1 MARLRRARPH
11 PPSLRSAGLQPPTQ
25 RVPDLLDL
33 DHAGT
38 VRHAAGARN
47 PVAGGADPAPGDLR
61 VDADRGAGDGGTR
74 ARPMRWSSP
83 SLGARFR
90 ELLHLDD
97 PPRRLAVALAVGV
110 FISCTPFWGLQTL
123 LAIAVAAVFR
133 FNRAATVLGTW
144 LNVPWLAPF
153 VYGAA
158 IKIGLLVAPGLR
170 EADAASFD
178 LLLRDPGAL
187 SWATVWSWL
196 RGTSLP

>member
-1 MARLRRARPH
+1 
-11 PPSLRSAGLQPPTQ
+11 
-25 RVPDLLDL
+25 
-33 DHAGT
+33 
-38 VRHAAGARN
+38 
-47 PVAGGADPAPGDLR
+47 
-61 VDADRGAGDGGTR
+61 
-74 ARPMRWSSP
+74 MRWSFASF
-83 SLGARFR
+83 GARFR

-110 FISCTPFWGLQTL
+110 FISCTPFWGLQTG
-123 LAIAVAAVFR
+123 LAIVVAAVFR

-178 LLLRDPGAL
+178 LLLRDPSAL

-196 RGTSLP
+196 RGSSLPLLVGSTIVGLVAGGATYAIALTLLRRRRRGPPHAGDASRRRVA

>member
-1 MARLRRARPH
+1 
-11 PPSLRSAGLQPPTQ
+11 
-25 RVPDLLDL
+25 
-33 DHAGT
+33 
-38 VRHAAGARN
+38 
-47 PVAGGADPAPGDLR
+47 
-61 VDADRGAGDGGTR
+61 
-74 ARPMRWSSP
+74 MRWSFLGP
-83 SLGARFR
+83 GARFR
-90 ELLHLDD
+90 DLLHLDD

-110 FISCTPFWGLQTL
+110 FISCTPFWGLQTV
-123 LAIAVAAVFR
+123 LAVVVAAVFR

-196 RGTSLP
+196 RGSSLPLLLGSTIVGLVAAGATYAIALTALSRRRRREPPRAGDASRRHVA

>member
-1 MARLRRARPH
+1 
-11 PPSLRSAGLQPPTQ
+11 
-25 RVPDLLDL
+25 
-33 DHAGT
+33 
-38 VRHAAGARN
+38 
-47 PVAGGADPAPGDLR
+47 
-61 VDADRGAGDGGTR
+61 
-74 ARPMRWSSP
+74 MRWSSA

-133 FNRAATVLGTW
+133 FNRAATILGTW
-144 LNVPWLAPF
+144 LNVPWFAPF

-187 SWATVWSWL
+187 SWAAVWSWL
-196 RGTSLP
+196 RGSSLPLLVGSTIVGLVAGGATYVIALTALARRRRREPPRGDASRRHVA

>member
-1 MARLRRARPH
+1 M
-11 PPSLRSAGLQPPTQ
+11 G
-25 RVPDLLDL
+25 
-33 DHAGT
+33 
-38 VRHAAGARN
+38 
-47 PVAGGADPAPGDLR
+47 
-61 VDADRGAGDGGTR
+61 
-74 ARPMRWSSP
+74 
-83 SLGARFR
+83 LGARFR
-90 ELLHLDD
+90 DLLHLDD

-110 FISCTPFWGLQTL
+110 FISCTPFWGLQTV
-123 LAIAVAAVFR
+123 LAVVVASVFR

-178 LLLRDPGAL
+178 LLLRDPSAL

-196 RGTSLP
+196 RGSSLPLLVGSTIVGLVAAGATYAIALTTLGRRRRRGPPRAGDASRRNVA

>member
-1 MARLRRARPH
+1 
-11 PPSLRSAGLQPPTQ
+11 
-25 RVPDLLDL
+25 
-33 DHAGT
+33 
-38 VRHAAGARN
+38 
-47 PVAGGADPAPGDLR
+47 
-61 VDADRGAGDGGTR
+61 
-74 ARPMRWSSP
+74 MRWSFA

-133 FNRAATVLGTW
+133 FNRAATILGTW
-144 LNVPWLAPF
+144 LNVPWFAPF

-178 LLLRDPGAL
+178 LLLRDPAAL

-196 RGTSLP
+196 RGSSLPLLVGSTIVGLVAAGATYAIALTALARRRRREPPRGDASRRHVA